1 MKITYVLILCLSFAL
16 LSACS
21 SDNAAKEAAVEAT
34 DAETTDSLAQRPAPE
49 PAADAVSYEKRLDSG
64 TMHFLITTTGEGSMR
79 HLTIQLDREGK
90 QPSRIDEDIEGT
102 VSNSVIADLNSNKK
116 PELLVFLNGGGTGS
130 YGKVYGYEFDSQYWG
145 ELSMP
150 ELTPEQ
156 QQGYMGHDE
165 FQITDNR
172 LVRTFPVYLD
182 TDANC
187 CPSGGTRTISYTLD
201 NALNFVPAK
210 AE

>member
-1 MKITYVLILCLSFAL
+1 MKTTCQIILCLSFAL

-21 SDNAAKEAAVEAT
+21 SDKAAEEIAT
-34 DAETTDSLAQRPAPE
+34 ETPAAETADTLAQRPAAETPV
-49 PAADAVSYEKRLDSG
+49 DAISYEKRLESG
-64 TMHFLITTTGEGSMR
+64 SMHFLVTTTEGSMR
-79 HLTIQLDREGK
+79 HLTIQLDREGQ

-102 VSNSVIADLNSNKK
+102 VTNSVITDLNSNKK

-130 YGKVYGYEFDSQYWG
+130 YGKIYGYEFDSQYWG
-145 ELSMP
+145 QLRMP

-165 FQITDNR
+165 FQVAGNR
-172 LVRTFPVYLD
+172 LARTFPVYLD

-187 CPSGGTRTISYTLD
+187 CPSGGTRTIFYTLD
-201 NALNFVPAK
+201 NALNFVVDRA
-210 AE
+210 A

>member
-1 MKITYVLILCLSFAL
+1 MKTTSRIILYLSLAL
-16 LSACS
+16 FSACS
-21 SDNAAKEAAVEAT
+21 SDNAARETNTEAPV
-34 DAETTDSLAQRPAPE
+34 AETVDTLAQQPAPK
-49 PAADAVSYEKRLDSG
+49 PASDIISYEKKLESG
-64 TMHFLITTTGEGSMR
+64 SMHFLVTTTGEGSMR
-79 HLTIQLDREGK
+79 HLTIQLEREGQ

-102 VSNSVIADLNSNKK
+102 VTNSVITDLNGNKK

-130 YGKVYGYEFDSQYWG
+130 YGKVYGYEFDNQYWG
-145 ELSMP
+145 ELHMP

-165 FQITDNR
+165 FQVAGNR

-187 CPSGGTRTISYTLD
+187 CPSGGTRTIFYTLD
-201 NALNFVPAK
+201 NALNFIPGQ